1 MNVDEI
7 FDLKL
12 HLPAYPH
19 NPHFKLIIESFKTNK
34 LNNCYSLISGEQK
47 RKEIITALPPTTP
60 TSHQIE
66 STSTPGMYMVPVRG
80 YDNFLAV
87 SKFAEYL
94 DSVSGALQDTEYCMK
109 RAKIMAKHS
118 RQIELEQ
125 QIQEHPEDEE
135 DSDSLVIDGVDS
147 Y

>member
-1 MNVDEI
+1 M
-7 FDLKL
+7 
-12 HLPAYPH
+12 
-19 NPHFKLIIESFKTNK
+19 
-34 LNNCYSLISGEQK
+34 
-47 RKEIITALPPTTP
+47 PPTTP

-118 RQIELEQ
+118 RQVVAIFWEFAELALCFRL
-125 QIQEHPEDEE
+125 HLRP
-135 DSDSLVIDGVDS
+135 
-147 Y
+147 